1 MILAEWVHWGYRI
14 LSQKSEVQDT
24 VSLTKLE
31 LVRWLISKT
40 AFVTK
45 NKPGTLK
52 HVTLTNFDQ
61 FAPRSGLFER
71 LHRPSQSWAMVRVKI
86 SVMLLLLSQI

>member
-1 MILAEWVHWGYRI
+1 MGVSNIESEERSSGYSVLNEVGTSEMVDFQDSIRNQKQTWN
-14 LSQKSEVQDT
+14 SQTRDVDQ
-24 VSLTKLE
+24 
-31 LVRWLISKT
+31 
-40 AFVTK
+40 
-45 NKPGTLK
+45 
-52 HVTLTNFDQ
+52 FDQ